1 MVELANPL
9 YTEWILEAIQKIK
22 RQKQRPSEE
31 RICHAVATLHR
42 LDKRTVLE
50 QLELS
55 VHDGSILKVTNKGSV
70 SYKDPEHPGR
80 GVSSSTSSLKPVSAN
95 LSVPLSKGSIWNPS
109 DLRHVDWNK
118 ILRRAI
124 EGLDDNHGSS
134 LKNIQRYLRN
144 QDDLSHVLDNPG
156 FQQRLRL
163 SAKRAVNNGRLEKN
177 GPLYRLNQG
186 GSGAEGRSQRC
197 PGASPL
203 ALQCVTLLPHESD
216 QLRADPIPICSFC
229 FSPQLRADPIPICSF
244 CFSPQLRADPIP
256 ICSFCFSPQLRADPI
271 PICSFCFSPQ
281 LRADPIPICSFCF
294 SPQLRPDPIP
304 ICSFCF
310 SPQLRADP
318 IPICSFCF
326 SPQLRADPIP
336 ICSFCL
342 GTKESNRDKRP
353 EQLLS
358 CADCGSSGHPSCLKF
373 SPELTTNVKRLR
385 WQCIECKTC
394 SSCRI
399 QGKNA
404 GSHHTAPHMPPVSLQ
419 DEMLFCDS
427 CDRGFHMECCNPPL
441 SRMPKGTWV
450 CQVCRPKENG
460 KKLLHKKADEIKRRY
475 AKPIGRPRNKLKHRM
490 SVSSGDGSMLARGGS
505 GSPGRGQTLTVCS
518 TPSSGHAASV
528 KDATDRLA
536 VATSDPCWAGD
547 AVTFT
552 TQFTTS
558 SSTPSTTPP
567 LTPTSSSSTPAV
579 TLTVNKKTKGL
590 IDGLSKFFT
599 PSPVGRRSS
608 RAGEIIDPS
617 ALKGS
622 QSCSPA
628 RKKPDTPPKL
638 WKLTPS
644 QSVVGLAA
652 KSDTTPSQKLT
663 TTTISPCTLP
673 PPPPP
678 TSLGHSPTTSLVSS
692 SSTSANSPQ
701 SSSSQSSVP
710 SITSLSNHNQLKG
723 LFDGLSH
730 IYATQ
735 GQSRKKG
742 LPCYAPPKRRHRK
755 QDLGSCATASKIYP
769 LIPHPP
775 QQRLGKKEMTKNRLL
790 LSSHSSHPRPGR
802 PRGRPFKVVSHFR
815 RSPFLKKHRTL
826 GRLRCRVTPQKGPQ
840 ETPGKGDMTD
850 EGRIK
855 AEHDHGCEGEL
866 RVKQEPGFVAV
877 SREHVTEEDVEIFTQ
892 VQELSSQRNG
902 TMTITDSGRYPAVIE
917 FGKYEIQTWHSSPY
931 PPEYSR
937 LQKLYLCEF
946 CLKYMRCKNIL
957 QRHAKKCGWFQPPA
971 NEIYRKDDLSV
982 FEVDGNVSKLFCQN
996 LCLLAKLFLDH
1007 KTLYYDVEP
1016 FLFYILTKNDE
1027 KGCHLVGYFSKEKLC
1042 QQKYNVS
1049 CIMIMPQYQ
1058 RQGFGRFLIDFSY
1071 LLTRQEGQAGSPEK
1085 PLSDLGRL
1093 SYLAYWK
1100 SVMVEYL
1107 YKQPDKHISVK
1118 GISRATGMC
1127 PHDIA
1132 ATLQHLC
1139 MIDRQNGRFVVIR
1152 RERLI
1157 QRHME
1162 KLRASP
1168 RLNQVDP
1175 DALHWT
1181 PSPRLNQV
1189 DPDALHWTPSPRL
1202 NQVDPDALHWTPAVA
1217 LNAVLSEEEREL
1229 EMDAER
1235 LKEQASWENEER
1247 AVSYL
1252 VTSIHHPRPPTKVY
1266 SKNPFRTYER
1276 RPTTAGDQRLHDSEE
1291 CSDDED
1297 EDDSDGSPPILT
1309 KAHAMFGVK
1318 RKRERAERA
1327 VMLKKRGR
1335 KRRRIN
1341 SSVTTETIS
1350 ETTEVLN
1357 EPFDNSEDERPMPL
1371 LERTCRV
1378 GEMEEEEAEG
1388 LRKPVK
1394 RRRGRPR
1401 LEKNIDRDNRE
1412 HWNEVLSK
1420 KPGRPRAV
1428 KRKKGWPKGVKRGPP
1443 KWRLKKERKMG
1454 FKLNLYTPPET
1465 PLEAEEPHIQAE
1477 EPKEEPEDQDKA
1489 STITEEGSEPGRDLA
1504 GRDTDM
1510 DKRLPSEPHSP
1521 MEEESPSKLSSPGVS
1536 PVASPMASSPVPSPM
1551 ASRASSP
1558 VFSPV
1563 GSAMGSPVRSPIC
1576 DEPPEEDPQDSEHGD
1591 SQAPSPSKQLDHSTE
1606 RSAEDDEEA
1615 THLDADDED
1624 ESRMESTAEPEKE
1637 ERKQEPEPCQEP
1649 PEAESCTTLTFL
1661 HPNDNNK
1668 DSERRQEGSEGM
1680 AYRREVERP
1689 ANTGDERRDGIQEQ
1703 APTAVAAVDS
1713 DHPVDS
1719 ESEESS
1725 SQEAPR
1731 QPQQTERDR
1740 ERLAALNP
1748 SAVLR
1753 DREEDRET
1761 AQAVQSLTQETARD
1775 TETPQDSS
1783 SSVFHQEASHS
1794 LKTHPM
1800 VPHSPPHTL
1809 TSLDEGCPQS
1819 DHSSPLSSAHSH
1831 PSQSVRSVSSP
1842 AVSILESSGG
1852 SSSGSGA
1859 GGGYTQISPDH
1870 GSSGGAS
1877 ISVPSSL
1884 HNMETSPMMDV
1895 PSVSDHSSQQVVDSG
1910 FSDLGSIES
1919 TTENYENPSSYDS
1932 TLGGSICGGAGGP
1945 GGPGGPP
1952 QNSCSYGP
1960 LPPSGLVQSSCAV
1973 SQQMGGVN
1981 PGSCGMIQ
1989 QNSLSSPQHCNVKS
2003 PQGCVVVVE
2012 RPPSNGQHSQ
2022 RTQHSHSQHSQH
2034 SHSQTITH
2042 NPHGHTR
2049 HTITPHNQHPQH
2061 NQPHST
2067 PHNQHSQITQHN
2079 PHTHPEHSQP
2089 HGVHHNQHSLH
2100 NQHGQHSLHNQ
2111 HGQHSLHNQHGQHSL
2126 HNQHSHSQQQAM
2138 TQCGMPTN
2146 FTAPIQL
2153 ADIPESGNPNLSSIY
2168 ERMNQEGY
2176 GSGHYSQPSAT
2187 FSLAKLQQLTNTLID
2202 HPHSLPFNHSA
2213 SHSHPIT
2220 SYANST
2226 SLSSHSQHSGMVSL
2240 SQSPHPGHPRPH
2252 GVSPHPGGPQVQVQ
2266 ATMTPPLTSPQPLSS
2281 PQMMLQRNA
2290 MGIPNIPTSQW
2301 TLQAQ
2306 MAPGG
2311 PKGPTHIAMRSK
2323 SAASGLSSHPHHQQQ
2338 MYSHTRGPPQT
2349 VTMQAPSSRTLAA
2362 MPRGMNMGTVNIMPA
2377 PGNPYNHAVSVNSMN
2392 MPSAA
2397 INHAMNGYHVT
2408 TQGPTMMAANGG
2420 YHSNQMSG
2428 HQMTAA
2434 YMNQSPGAQYASM
2447 QMGMMGT
2454 QPYPQ
2459 QPMQAPPHSNMY
2471 SSAGQHGYMTNTGP
2485 MSKQTLK
2492 GPFIRR

>member
-80 GVSSSTSSLKPVSAN
+80 GVSSSTTSLKPVSAN

-109 DLRHVDWNK
+109 ELRHVDWNK

-186 GSGAEGRSQRC
+186 GSGVEGRSQRC

-216 QLRADPIPICSFC
+216 
-229 FSPQLRADPIPICSF
+229 
-244 CFSPQLRADPIP
+244 
-256 ICSFCFSPQLRADPI
+256 
-271 PICSFCFSPQ
+271 
-281 LRADPIPICSFCF
+281 
-294 SPQLRPDPIP
+294 
-304 ICSFCF
+304 
-310 SPQLRADP
+310 
-318 IPICSFCF
+318 
-326 SPQLRADPIP
+326 QLRADPIP

-404 GSHHTAPHMPPVSLQ
+404 

-490 SVSSGDGSMLARGGS
+490 SVSSGDGSMLARGGR
-505 GSPGRGQTLTVCS
+505 GSP
-518 TPSSGHAASV
+518 
-528 KDATDRLA
+528 
-536 VATSDPCWAGD
+536 
-547 AVTFT
+547 
-552 TQFTTS
+552 
-558 SSTPSTTPP
+558 
-567 LTPTSSSSTPAV
+567 
-579 TLTVNKKTKGL
+579 
-590 IDGLSKFFT
+590 
-599 PSPVGRRSS
+599 
-608 RAGEIIDPS
+608 
-617 ALKGS
+617 
-622 QSCSPA
+622 
-628 RKKPDTPPKL
+628 
-638 WKLTPS
+638 
-644 QSVVGLAA
+644 
-652 KSDTTPSQKLT
+652 
-663 TTTISPCTLP
+663 
-673 PPPPP
+673 
-678 TSLGHSPTTSLVSS
+678 
-692 SSTSANSPQ
+692 
-701 SSSSQSSVP
+701 
-710 SITSLSNHNQLKG
+710 
-723 LFDGLSH
+723 
-730 IYATQ
+730 
-735 GQSRKKG
+735 
-742 LPCYAPPKRRHRK
+742 
-755 QDLGSCATASKIYP
+755 
-769 LIPHPP
+769 
-775 QQRLGKKEMTKNRLL
+775 
-790 LSSHSSHPRPGR
+790 
-802 PRGRPFKVVSHFR
+802 
-815 RSPFLKKHRTL
+815 
-826 GRLRCRVTPQKGPQ
+826 
-840 ETPGKGDMTD
+840 
-850 EGRIK
+850 
-855 AEHDHGCEGEL
+855 GCEGEL

-902 TMTITDSGRYPAVIE
+902 TMTITNSGRYPAVIE

-946 CLKYMRCKNIL
+946 CLKYMRCKSIL

-1139 MIDRQNGRFVVIR
+1139 MIDRQDGRFVVIR

-1217 LNAVLSEEEREL
+1217 LNAVLSEEEREI

-1252 VTSIHHPRPPTKVY
+1252 MTSIHHPRPPTKVY

-1276 RPTTAGDQRLHDSEE
+1276 RPTTAGDQRLHASEE
-1291 CSDDED
+1291 CSGDKD

-1378 GEMEEEEAEG
+1378 GEMEEEG

-1401 LEKNIDRDNRE
+1401 LEKTTDRDNRE
-1412 HWNEVLSK
+1412 HWNEVAGVLSK
-1420 KPGRPRAV
+1420 KPGRPRTV

-1489 STITEEGSEPGRDLA
+1489 STITEEESEPGRDLVS
-1504 GRDTDM
+1504 RDTVM
-1510 DKRLPSEPHSP
+1510 DKRLPSEPHIP

-1536 PVASPMASSPVPSPM
+1536 PVASPMASSPVASPM

-1563 GSAMGSPVRSPIC
+1563 GSAMCSPVRSPIR
-1576 DEPPEEDPQDSEHGD
+1576 DEPPEEDPQASEHGD

-1606 RSAEDDEEA
+1606 RSAEDDEDEET

-1637 ERKQEPEPCQEP
+1637 ERKEEPCLEP
-1649 PEAESCTTLTFL
+1649 PDAESCTTLTFL

-1668 DSERRQEGSEGM
+1668 DSERRKEGSEGM
-1680 AYRREVERP
+1680 AYRREEELP
-1689 ANTGDERRDGIQEQ
+1689 ANTGDEKRDGIQEQ
-1703 APTAVAAVDS
+1703 APTTVAAVDS

-1725 SQEAPR
+1725 SQEARR

-1740 ERLAALNP
+1740 ESP

-1753 DREEDRET
+1753 DREEDREEDRET
-1761 AQAVQSLTQETARD
+1761 AQAVQSLTQETERD
-1775 TETPQDSS
+1775 TETLQDSS

-1794 LKTHPM
+1794 LQTHPM

-1809 TSLDEGCPQS
+1809 TSLDEGCPQL

-1842 AVSILESSGG
+1842 ALSILESSRG
-1852 SSSGSGA
+1852 SSSGGSGA

-2012 RPPSNGQHSQ
+2012 RPPSNGQHS
-2022 RTQHSHSQHSQH
+2022 HSQHSQH
-2034 SHSQTITH
+2034 SHSQTIIH

-2061 NQPHST
+2061 NQPHSA

-2079 PHTHPEHSQP
+2079 PHTHPAHSQP
-2089 HGVHHNQHSLH
+2089 HGVHHNQHSLHSQHSLHNQH

-2111 HGQHSLHNQHGQHSL
+2111 HGQHSLHNQHSQHSL

-2213 SHSHPIT
+2213 SHAHPIT

-2226 SLSSHSQHSGMVSL
+2226 SLSSHSQHSGLVSL

-2266 ATMTPPLTSPQPLSS
+2266 ATMTPPLTSSHPLSS
-2281 PQMMLQRNA
+2281 PQMMLQRNT

-2392 MPSAA
+2392 MPSAS